1 MTIKSFR
8 RVSALHG
15 RRCGMTL
22 IEIMAAIMVL
32 AIGLVG
38 VLAAIPFGGLRL
50 AQMNEADNSSLLGKN
65 AVRLIKANGWADPN
79 NWYIAGAW
87 NAGLITTGWNK
98 KSVHQNGNLNL
109 KYPFVLDPLSD
120 VREIEGPGSGRYL
133 PDYREI
139 DLPADRE
146 RAATSVFYTKVS
158 PALGYR
164 YEFLGAGG
172 FAYLANRY
180 DRIFYLQDDLASGFD
195 ESEDDTH
202 FRPFL
207 ETEADM
213 VLGKG
218 VIPAFTGRYS
228 WMATVYPKANAD
240 PFHDCRPE
248 DISSADY
255 DVIVFRD
262 RVMNDERIMKV
273 TVEGTG
279 YQGGTVTLNFDS
291 MCNNGG
297 VPANDAIDRGRV
309 VDQLA
314 STKYI
319 MLMGPDIMLMGPDIM
334 LMGPGPDDIPRD
346 GDTPMFA
353 RWYQIANYSVD
364 AVNNPPEYVKMSLIG
379 PDTPRGWGGATVSG
393 VFFPGVIGVYSGST
407 SF

>member
-79 NWYIAGAW
+79 NWFLYRLSEYGVVES
-87 NAGLITTGWNK
+87 GTDPD
-98 KSVHQNGNLNL
+98 GNSIRDDKRLNL
-109 KYPFVLDPLSD
+109 TYPFMIDPLCHNPLAGD
-120 VREIEGPGSGRYL
+120 NRYL
-133 PDYREI
+133 PGFYQVG
-139 DLPADRE
+139 
-146 RAATSVFYTKVS
+146 SVFYTRVA
-158 PALGYR
+158 PVLGTSNYR
-164 YEFLGAGG
+164 HLVLNGKIK
-172 FAYLANRY
+172 YLDVRY

-228 WMATVYPKANAD
+228 WMATVYPKANTE
-240 PFHDCRPE
+240 PFNNCSLE
-248 DISSADY
+248 DIGSADY

-262 RVMNDERIMKV
+262 RVMNDERIMNVK
-273 TVEGTG
+273 VEGTG
-279 YQGGTVTLNFDS
+279 YQGGTVTLDLS
-291 MCNNGG
+291 TMRDNGG
-297 VPANDAIDRGRV
+297 YLANDAGRV

-319 MLMGPDIMLMGPDIM
+319 MLMGPEDVWG
-334 LMGPGPDDIPRD
+334 D
-346 GDTPMFA
+346 GGVRMFA

-364 AVNNPPEYVKMSLIG
+364 DKKNPQIVKMSLIG

>member
-22 IEIMAAIMVL
+22 IEIMSAIMVL

-50 AQMNEADNSSLLGKN
+50 AQMNEADNSSLLGKD

-79 NWYIAGAW
+79 NWYIVGVMSGDVVTSPTP
-87 NAGLITTGWNK
+87 NPNSIL
-98 KSVHQNGNLNL
+98 SNGNLNL
-109 KYPFVLDPLSD
+109 KYPFVIDPLSD
-120 VREIEGPGSGRYL
+120 TRNIVGPNSGRYL
-133 PDYREI
+133 PNYCHGQI
-139 DLPADRE
+139 G
-146 RAATSVFYTKVS
+146 TNIVFYTKVA
-158 PALGYR
+158 PVIR
-164 YEFLGAGG
+164 YNEYMQLNAPGG
-172 FAYLANRY
+172 VPPTLNHGFSYLANRY
-180 DRIFYLQDDLASGFD
+180 DRIFYLPDDLASGFD
-195 ESEDDTH
+195 ESEDDTYY
-202 FRPFL
+202 RPFL
-207 ETEADM
+207 ETESDS
-213 VLGKG
+213 VLGQG

-228 WMATVYPKANAD
+228 WMATVYPKANTD
-240 PFHDCRPE
+240 PFNNCRTE
-248 DISSADY
+248 DISSSDY
-255 DVIVFRD
+255 DVVVFRG

-279 YQGGTVTLNFDS
+279 YQGGTVTLDFDS
-291 MCNNGG
+291 MCNNAGA
-297 VPANDAIDRGRV
+297 PADDAIDRGRV

-319 MLMGPDIMLMGPDIM
+319 MLMGS
-334 LMGPGPDDIPRD
+334 DDNS
-346 GDTPMFA
+346 DTPMFA

-364 AVNNPPEYVKMSLIG
+364 AVNNPPKYVKMSLIG
-379 PDTPRGWGGATVSG
+379 PDTPRKWSKANVPIPPPVSC

>member
-22 IEIMAAIMVL
+22 IEIMSAIMVL

-87 NAGLITTGWNK
+87 NAGLITTRWNE

-120 VREIEGPGSGRYL
+120 IREIAGPGSGRYL

-139 DLPADRE
+139 
-146 RAATSVFYTKVS
+146 AATSVFYTKVS

-164 YEFLGAGG
+164 YEFLDADG

-180 DRIFYLQDDLASGFD
+180 DRFFYLPDDLASGFD
-195 ESEDDTH
+195 ESEDDTY

-207 ETEADM
+207 ETESDS
-213 VLGKG
+213 VLGQG

-240 PFHDCRPE
+240 PFHNCRPE

-255 DVIVFRD
+255 DAVVFRD
-262 RVMNDERIMKV
+262 RVMNDERIMNV

-291 MCNNGG
+291 MCNNRGD
-297 VPANDAIDRGRV
+297 PANDAIDRGRV

-319 MLMGPDIMLMGPDIM
+319 MLMGPLM
-334 LMGPGPDDIPRD
+334 GPDDIPRD